1 MKFGASGGGAA
12 FRAAYEDFL
21 ASLPIDAVGLAAAA
35 PSLTFCRLAERF
47 PALPPNLAYLS
58 RNAQCREHLDGLCP
72 SASGRPKTVISCLIA
87 LEEMP
92 PCTIANGFA
101 RYCVCGDYHKVLRDR
116 LGRLRDFLSDRIDFG
131 AHRICV
137 DTAPLLE
144 REWAVRAGLGH
155 IGFNRMLSHAAFGSH
170 VMLGEILAE
179 KDLMPYCDILRYH
192 SNAHCIQNNTK
203 NDAPNASNEENAEYY
218 AMRCTPG
225 QIGCCPPTRRRCALA
240 CPTGALSEAGYDA
253 SLCLSYWSTQ
263 HRGMIP
269 DDMARAM
276 GCRLWGCDA
285 CQNACPHAR
294 RAPKRPVGA
303 TPLADLTFGEIFSL
317 SGKALSR
324 RLTDTPLGDAAPA
337 MIVRN
342 ACIVLAN
349 ARNAAYN
356 DCLARVAQNH
366 PTDWARETARKALRI
381 LAALN
386 QPPAALL

>member
-1 MKFGASGGGAA
+1 MMFGALGGGAA

-21 ASLPIDAVGLAAAA
+21 ASLPIDAVGLAAAG
-35 PSLTFCRLAERF
+35 PSLTFRHLDARLSS
-47 PALPPNLAYLS
+47 LPPNLAYLG
-58 RNAQCREHLDGLCP
+58 RNARCREYLDGLCP
-72 SASGRPKTVISCLIA
+72 TASGRPKTVISCLAA
-87 LEEMP
+87 LDEMP
-92 PCTIANGFA
+92 PCAIANGFA

-116 LGRLRDFLSDRIDFG
+116 LERLRDFLSTRIDLG

-144 REWAVRAGLGH
+144 REWAVRAGLGR
-155 IGFNRMLSHAAFGSH
+155 IGFNRMLIHPAFGSH

-179 KDLMPYCDILRYH
+179 NDLMIYRDILRH
-192 SNAHCIQNNTK
+192 NSGVESVQSKPKNNVQNAII
-203 NDAPNASNEENAEYY
+203 EENTEDY
-218 AMRCTPG
+218 AAFCTPG
-225 QIGCCPPTRRRCALA
+225 QIGCCAPERRRCALA
-240 CPTGALSEAGYDA
+240 CPTGALSEAGWDA
-253 SLCLSYWSTQ
+253 SLCLSYWTTQ

-285 CQNACPHAR
+285 CQNACPHAC

-324 RLTDTPLGDAAPA
+324 RLADTPLGDAAPA
-337 MIVRN
+337 MAVRN

-349 ARNAAYN
+349 DRNAAYN
-356 DCLARVAQNH
+356 ACLVRVAQNH
-366 PTDWARETARKALRI
+366 PTDWVRETARKALRI
-381 LAALN
+381 LAA
-386 QPPAALL
+386 PD

>member
-1 MKFGASGGGAA
+1 MKFGASGGGVA

-35 PSLTFCRLAERF
+35 PSLTFSRLADRF
-47 PALPPNLAYLS
+47 PALPQNLAYLA
-58 RNAQCREHLDGLCP
+58 RNAQCRAHLDGLCP
-72 SASGRPKTVISCLIA
+72 SASGRPKTVISRLVA
-87 LEEMP
+87 LDEMP
-92 PCTIANGFA
+92 PCAIANGFA

-116 LGRLRDFLSDRIDFG
+116 LERLRDFLSARIDLG

-155 IGFNRMLSHAAFGSH
+155 IGFNRMLTHPLFGSQ

-179 KDLMPYCDILRYH
+179 NDLMPYCGILSYH
-192 SNAHCIQNNTK
+192 SEMHRIHDNAKNNSK
-203 NDAPNASNEENAEYY
+203 NASDEENTEYY
-218 AMRCTPG
+218 AMRCAPG
-225 QIGCCPPTRRRCALA
+225 RIGCCPPTRRRCALA

-303 TPLADLTFGEIFSL
+303 TPLTDLTFEEIFSL
-317 SGKALSR
+317 SGKAFSR
-324 RLTDTPLGDAAPA
+324 RLADTPLGDAAPA
-337 MIVRN
+337 MTVRN

-349 ARNAAYN
+349 TRNAAYN
-356 DCLARVAQNH
+356 DHLVRVAQNH
-366 PTDWARETARKALRI
+366 PTDWARETARNALRI
-381 LAALN
+381 LAA
-386 QPPAALL
+386 PE